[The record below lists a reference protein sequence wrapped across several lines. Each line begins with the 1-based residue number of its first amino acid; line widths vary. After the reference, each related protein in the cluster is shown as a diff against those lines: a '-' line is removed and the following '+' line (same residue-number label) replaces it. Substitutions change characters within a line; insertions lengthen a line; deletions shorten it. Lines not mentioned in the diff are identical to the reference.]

1 MKCTL
6 KQVLGYRQVVLWGV
20 CVEAIT
26 AIAMGQP
33 VCLLPSFGATSLLAN
48 EHAAWQAQ
56 QVTPATFTRVRPQFK
71 PGIVLSGSYHLS
83 RIIGRRRAE

>member
-48 EHAAWQAQ
+48 EHAARQARLQ
-56 QVTPATFTRVRPQFK
+56 STRVRPQFK
-71 PGIVLSGSYHLS
+71 PDIVLSGSYHLS